1 MIEDISVEAGAAPR
15 QRILQ
20 AAQRLFYRDGIRA
33 TGTNA
38 LIAEAGVTKVTFYRH
53 FASKDALVEA
63 FLEARHAR
71 WLDWFVQALARH
83 GGSPKAIA
91 PAVGE
96 WLAGPG
102 FRGCAF
108 LNSVGEYGQA
118 LDSVNR
124 RTRTHK
130 QQMIAALAGCLR
142 ANDRAGEATARQ
154 IALAIDGAIM
164 RVQSGEE
171 AEGVTADLQ
180 ALIQC
185 LAGDA
190 PENDRYP

>member
-1 MIEDISVEAGAAPR
+1 MIEDISVEAHAPPR

-38 LIAEAGVTKVTFYRH
+38 LIAEASVTKVTFYRH

-63 FLEARHAR
+63 FLQARHER
-71 WLDWFVQALARH
+71 WLEWFVQALARY
-83 GGSPKAIA
+83 GGNPKAIA
-91 PAVGE
+91 PALGE
-96 WLAGPG
+96 WLAGPE

-118 LDSVNR
+118 LASVNR
-124 RTRTHK
+124 AARMHK
-130 QQMIAALAGCLR
+130 KQMIAAVASCLGKQDAG
-142 ANDRAGEATARQ
+142 AQPKASQ

-164 RVQSGEE
+164 RVQSGEP
-171 AEGVTADLQ
+171 ALAVVADLDALVQCVAGIAPSASQ
-180 ALIQC
+180 A
-185 LAGDA
+185 
-190 PENDRYP
+190 